1 MGHRR
6 VPTIHTL
13 DKIAGEEGLIVR
25 LKGLR
30 IGKLRKLI
38 RIMESDEQGLSDMLD
53 ELTETMAAA
62 AISWNLEDEDGNP
75 VEFDRDGIE
84 ELELDQLMGI
94 VNAWTGAMT
103 SVDDELGKDSTSGE
117 RFPVPPLTMEAL

>member
-13 DKIAGEEGLIVR
+13 DKIEGEEGLIVR

-30 IGKLRKLI
+30 IGKLRGLI
-38 RIMESDEQGLSDMLD
+38 KIMESDEQGLSDMLD

-62 AISWNLEDEDGNP
+62 AVSWNLEDEDGNP

-117 RFPVPPLTMEAL
+117 KFPVPPLTMEAL

>member
-13 DKIAGEEGLIVR
+13 DKIDGEEGLIVR

-62 AISWNLEDEDGNP
+62 AVSWNLEDEDGNP

-117 RFPVPPLTMEAL
+117 KFPVPPLTMEAL

>member
-13 DKIAGEEGLIVR
+13 DKIDGEEGLIVR

-62 AISWNLEDEDGNP
+62 AVSWNLEDEDGNP